1 MCASVPSGDRT
12 NHLPGKMKTFHCDKC
27 AQQVFFENTLCFNCD
42 SMLGY
47 QPEQRVV
54 SSFEAAGEG
63 TWRSLN
69 QNDAGRLYKQCSN
82 YVDHQVCNWMLDA
95 DDPNELCASCQLTV
109 VIPTLGTDKNHLF
122 WQRLESA
129 KRRLLYSLYSLH
141 LTPVS
146 KETDEETGLAF
157 QFLED
162 GPGEDE
168 RVMTGHDNGLITL
181 NIAEADPA
189 QRERTREQMH
199 EHYRTLLG
207 HFRHESGHYYFD
219 RLIADSEWIDGYRE
233 LFGDERQDYS
243 ESLKKHYENG
253 APADWEQHFISTYAS
268 SHPWED
274 WAETWAHYLH
284 MIDTLETAHACGLSL
299 KPRKKEEP
307 EMVITAPP
315 LKIDSFDEIIADWFA
330 LTYVL
335 NSLNRSVGTPDSYPF
350 KLPTPV
356 QEKLHFIHKVVLA
369 QVEKNKTEPVATAAA
384 KAGSAQTPA
393 PVVQGQAKAPAAA

>member
-1 MCASVPSGDRT
+1 
-12 NHLPGKMKTFHCDKC
+12 MKTFHCDKC

-69 QNDAGRLYKQCSN
+69 KNDAGRLYKQCSN
-82 YVDHQVCNWMLDA
+82 YVNHQVCNWMLDA
-95 DDPNELCASCQLTV
+95 NDPNELCASCQLTV
-109 VIPTLGTDKNHLF
+109 VIPTLSNEKNHLF

-146 KETDEETGLAF
+146 KETDEEAGLAF

-233 LFGDERQDYS
+233 LFGDEREDYS
-243 ESLKKHYENG
+243 ESLKRHYENG

-268 SHPWED
+268 SHSWED

-315 LKIDSFDEIIADWFA
+315 LKIDSFDEIISDWFA

-369 QVEKNKTEPVATAAA
+369 QVEKDKPKPVAKAAA
-384 KAGSAQTPA
+384 VA
-393 PVVQGQAKAPAAA
+393 PKAKAPTPALPQQPPAQPQAAA